1 MVNAKAEV
9 DVKSGADVSVTAE
22 NVKVNAKAVNFKT
35 DSLEVSGGIASKAS
49 ASGTL
54 SAGSVAQVKDGL
66 IVSISNA

>member
-1 MVNAKAEV
+1 MT
-9 DVKSGADVSVTAE
+9 SGADVSVNAE
-22 NVKVNAKAVNFKT
+22 NVRVTAKAVNLET

-66 IVSISNA
+66 IVSITNA